1 MIRKFSLLL
10 ICLFLSSCYMDAF
23 SKQTETIFVS
33 IDALKNTEY
42 DLAQY
47 SSCYIEN
54 PKNNL
59 QFKSFE
65 KNLKS
70 DLEAWGIN
78 FTKNKDKANCKIEF
92 EYGISQPQEHTVHV
106 PIMGPTGISSFST
119 TSNSMQHGAGQASI
133 YDNTVYGSYYGS
145 ETTNSFTS
153 VNHTYG
159 VTGHIPVN
167 YTTYT
172 NFLAVI
178 AKTKDDIPLW
188 QVLATNTSS
197 NNDLR
202 YIFPYLSHVSSIFSR
217 RDTKKQ
223 EIISIE
229 EDIFTYSY
237 YTMNDKLYRFKERD
251 FLYEECDIFNE
262 WIYIQADDAE
272 KEANEVKKKG
282 KKVPYS
288 YIFKK
293 RLENEKRILE
303 QNQF

>member
-10 ICLFLSSCYMDAF
+10 IGLFLSSCYMPGF
-23 SKQTETIFVS
+23 SNLTETISVS
-33 IDALKNTEY
+33 VDALKNTEY
-42 DLAQY
+42 DLTQY
-47 SSCYIEN
+47 NKCYIEN

-59 QFKSFE
+59 QFQSFE
-65 KNLKS
+65 KTLKS
-70 DLEAWGIN
+70 DLEAWGIS
-78 FTKNKDKANCKIEF
+78 FTKNKDNANCKIEF
-92 EYGISQPQEHTVHV
+92 EYGISGPQEHTAHV
-106 PIMGPTGISSFST
+106 PVMGPTGISSFST
-119 TSNSMQHGAGQASI
+119 TSNSMYNGTGQASI
-133 YDNTVYGSYYGS
+133 YGNNVYGSYYGS

-159 VTGHIPVN
+159 VTGYIPVN

-172 NFLAVI
+172 SFLAVI
-178 AKTKDDIPLW
+178 AKTKSNVPLW
-188 QVLATNTSS
+188 QVLTTNTTG

-202 YIFPYLSHVSSIFSR
+202 YIFPYLSHVLSIFSR

-223 EIISIE
+223 ETISIE
-229 EDIFTYSY
+229 KDIFSYSY
-237 YTMNDKLYRFKERD
+237 YIMNDKLYRFKEID
-251 FLYEECDIFNE
+251 FLYEECDTFNE
-262 WIYIQADDAE
+262 WIYMQADDVE
-272 KEANEVKKKG
+272 KEANEVKKTG